1 MASSSFVLYPLILLV
16 FLNLQAL
23 ECASSLGNETD
34 RVALLAIKDQITSD
48 PLGALSSWNGTLHFC
63 MWPGVACSTRHQRVV
78 ILDLSSLQL
87 EGSLSPYIG
96 NLSFLRSI
104 RFANNSFHG
113 EIPQE
118 INRLF
123 RLQYL
128 SLSNNSFQ
136 GEILTNLTSL
146 SQLRVIDLGNNNF
159 VGNIPVDLGSL
170 SNLDALWLNRNH
182 LTGNIPPSLGNLS
195 SLTILSLAEN
205 RLDGSIPNDLSRL
218 SKLRFFRVSLNKL
231 VGEVPRSLYN
241 ISSIDLLAMAANHLH
256 GSLPW
261 DMGITLPNLKLFL
274 VGENL
279 FTGQMPVTLSNA
291 SKLVEF
297 DVASN
302 NFVGQVP
309 ISLGDHLQNLSWL
322 SLAENQLGTRA
333 ANDLGFLTSLTNSS
347 RLEELNLAE
356 NSFGGTF
363 PSCMVNLTTN
373 LRTLYMGKN
382 QLTGSIPS
390 GIEKLVNLIGLGMEH
405 NFLTGT
411 IPFSIGRLSKL
422 QGLYLYNNNFMGE
435 IPMSIGNITLLDE
448 LSLSKNKLWGKIPES
463 LGKCQHL
470 SALDLSHN
478 NLNGTIPKQV
488 LSLNSLSLLL
498 SLSKNLLTGPLPLE
512 VGSLINLANLDI
524 SWNKLSGEIPSTLGN
539 CIQLENLYMDNNHF
553 QGTIPPSLSALRS
566 ILGLNLSSNELFGQI
581 PEYFSNFPLLL
592 YLNLSFNDFNGEI
605 PKGGAFK
612 NASVISVMGN
622 KRLCGGIPALQLPN
636 CPLNASKKQRDSFLL
651 KVAVSTIGAVL
662 CSALILGVLG
672 VYYCKRS
679 SKKKSSFDSSMG
691 EFFMKVTYQ
700 ELQKATNGFSSDNL
714 IGEGSHGSVYKGTF
728 DIDEKNI
735 AVKVLNL
742 EKRGASKSFIAE
754 CRTLR
759 NVRHRNLVKV
769 LSACS
774 SLDFKG
780 NDFKALVFE
789 YMPNENLDKWLH
801 SEKEGQNHLQ
811 SLSFMQRLNIAID
824 VACAME
830 YLHHHCQPPIA
841 HCDLKPS
848 NILLDN
854 DMIARVGDFGLAK
867 LLYEVGYS
875 LSHNQ
880 SDSFAIKGSIGYVP
894 PEYGLGGQTSTKGDV
909 YSYGILLLEMVTG
922 RRPTDD
928 MFKEGLGLHEFAKM
942 ALSTQSTEIVDP
954 RLFLGEGEAD
964 FNNVNDKRDKI
975 LECLNSIVRLG
986 VTCSLESPEE
996 RMEMIDIVK
1005 RLQVVKDKFVGLNA
1019 F

>member
-1 MASSSFVLYPLILLV
+1 MASSSFVLYPLILHV
-16 FLNLQAL
+16 FLNFQAL

-78 ILDLSSLQL
+78 LLDLSSLKL

-104 RFANNSFHG
+104 RFADNCFHG

-118 INRLF
+118 INCLF

-128 SLSNNSFQ
+128 SLRNNSFQ

-146 SQLRVIDLGNNNF
+146 SHLRVIDLGNNNF

-170 SNLDALWLNRNH
+170 SNLDALWLSTNY

-195 SLTILSLAEN
+195 SLTILSLAAN
-205 RLDGSIPNDLSRL
+205 RLEGSIPNNLSRL
-218 SKLRFFRVSLNKL
+218 SKLRFFQVSLNKL
-231 VGEVPRSLYN
+231 AGVVPYSLYN
-241 ISSIDLLAMAANHLH
+241 ISSIDNFILGSNQLH

-261 DMGITLPNLKLFL
+261 NMGVTLPNLELFW
-274 VGENL
+274 GGGNQ
-279 FTGQMPVTLSNA
+279 FTGQIPVTLSNA
-291 SKLVEF
+291 SKLVQF
-297 DVASN
+297 DVGHN

-309 ISLGDHLQNLSWL
+309 ISLGDNLQNLSWL
-322 SLAENQLGTRA
+322 SLAKNQLGTSA
-333 ANDLGFLTSLTNSS
+333 ANDLRFLTSLSNSS
-347 RLEELNLAE
+347 RLEELYLHD

-363 PSCMVNLTTN
+363 PSSMVNLTTN
-373 LRTLYMGKN
+373 LRILFMGRN

-390 GIEKLVNLIGLGMEH
+390 GIENLVNLIGLGMED
-405 NFLTGT
+405 NFLTGI
-411 IPFSIGRLSKL
+411 IPSSIGRLSKL
-422 QGLYLYNNNFMGE
+422 QGLYLSNNNFMGE
-435 IPMSIGNITLLDE
+435 IPMSIGNISLLDE
-448 LSLSKNKLWGKIPES
+448 LNLSKNKLWGEIPES

-470 SALDLSHN
+470 NVMDLSHN

-488 LSLNSLSLLL
+488 LSLNSLSRILNL
-498 SLSKNLLTGPLPLE
+498 SQNLLTGPLPFE
-512 VGSLINLANLDI
+512 VGSLINLADLDI
-524 SWNKLSGEIPSTLGN
+524 SMNKLSGEIPSTLGN
-539 CIQLENLYMDNNHF
+539 CIQLENLYMDHNHF
-553 QGTIPPSLSALRS
+553 QGTIPSSLSTLRS
-566 ILGLNLSSNELFGQI
+566 ILELDLSSNELSGQI

-592 YLNLSFNDFNGEI
+592 YLNLSFNDLNGEV
-605 PKGGAFK
+605 PKEGALK
-612 NASVISVMGN
+612 NASVISVIGN
-622 KRLCGGIPALQLPN
+622 KRLCGGILMLQLPN
-636 CPLNASKKQRDSFLL
+636 CTLNASKKQRASFLP
-651 KVAVSTIGAVL
+651 KVAVPTIGAVL
-662 CSALILGVLG
+662 CSVLILSVLV

-679 SKKKSSFDSSMG
+679 TQKKSSFNSSMG
-691 EFFMKVTYQ
+691 IFFKKVTYQ
-700 ELQKATNGFSSDNL
+700 ELQKATNGFSSDTL
-714 IGEGSHGSVYKGTF
+714 IGEGTYGSVYKGTF
-728 DIDEKNI
+728 DIDGRII

-742 EKRGASKSFIAE
+742 ENRGASKSFVAE

-780 NDFKALVFE
+780 NDFKALIFE
-789 YMPNENLDKWLH
+789 YMPNGNLDKWLH

-811 SLSFMQRLNIAID
+811 SLSFTQRLNIAID

-854 DMIARVGDFGLAK
+854 DMIAHVGDFGLAK
-867 LLYEVGYS
+867 LLYQTGYS

-928 MFKEGLGLHEFAKM
+928 MFKEGLSLHEFAKM
-942 ALSTQSTEIVDP
+942 ALSTQSTEIADP

-964 FNNVNDKRDKI
+964 FNNVNDKRAKI

-1005 RLQVVKDKFVGLNA
+1005 TLRVVKDMFVGLNA

>member
-1 MASSSFVLYPLILLV
+1 MASSSFVLYLLILLV
-16 FLNLQAL
+16 YLNLQAL

-34 RVALLAIKDQITSD
+34 RAALLAIKDRITSD

-78 ILDLSSLQL
+78 SLDLSSLKL
-87 EGSLSPYIG
+87 KGSMSPYIG

-104 RFANNSFHG
+104 RFAHNSFHG

-128 SLSNNSFQ
+128 SLRNNSFQ

-146 SQLRVIDLGNNNF
+146 SHLRVIDLEDNNF
-159 VGNIPVDLGSL
+159 VGNIPVELGSL
-170 SNLDALWLNRNH
+170 SSLDVLSLLNNY

-195 SLTILSLAEN
+195 SLTILSLAGN
-205 RLDGSIPNDLSRL
+205 RLDGSIPNDLGRL
-218 SKLRFFRVSLNKL
+218 SKLRIFQVSQNKL
-231 VGEVPRSLYN
+231 AGVVPHTLYN
-241 ISSIDLLAMAANHLH
+241 ISAIELFNVGSNQLH
-256 GSLPW
+256 GSLPR
-261 DMGITLPNLKLFL
+261 DMGITLPNLREFW
-274 VGENL
+274 GADNQ
-279 FTGQMPVTLSNA
+279 FTGHIPVTLSNA

-297 DVASN
+297 DLGSN

-309 ISLGDHLQNLSWL
+309 ISLGDLQNLSWL
-322 SLAENQLGTRA
+322 SLGENQLGTRA
-333 ANDLGFLTSLTNSS
+333 ANDLRFLMSLSNSS
-347 RLEELNLAE
+347 RLEELHLQD

-363 PSCMVNLTTN
+363 PSCIVNLTTN
-373 LRTLYMGKN
+373 LRTLYMGGN
-382 QLTGSIPS
+382 QLSGSIPS
-390 GIEKLVNLIGLGMEH
+390 GIENLVNLIGLGMQD

-411 IPFSIGRLSKL
+411 IPFTIGRLSKL
-422 QGLYLYNNNFMGE
+422 QGLYLSNNKFMGE
-435 IPMSIGNITLLDE
+435 IPMSIGNITWLTE
-448 LSLSKNKLWGKIPES
+448 LNLSKNRLSGRIPES

-470 SALDLSHN
+470 KEVDLSHN

-488 LSLNSLSLLL
+488 VGLNQISLILNLSQ
-498 SLSKNLLTGPLPLE
+498 NLLTGPLPLE

-524 SWNKLSGEIPSTLGN
+524 SRNKLSGEIPSTLGN
-539 CIQLENLYMDNNHF
+539 CIQLEHLYMDNNHF
-553 QGTIPPSLSALRS
+553 QGTIPTSLSTLRS
-566 ILGLNLSSNELFGQI
+566 IQRLDLSSNELSGQI
-581 PEYFSNFPLLL
+581 PEYFNNFPLLL
-592 YLNLSFNDFNGEI
+592 YLNLSFNDLNGEV
-605 PKGGAFK
+605 PKEGAFK
-612 NASVISVMGN
+612 NASVISVIGN
-622 KRLCGGIPALQLPN
+622 KGLCGGIPVLQLPN
-636 CPLNASKKQRDSFLL
+636 CNLNASKKQRGSFLL
-651 KVAVSTIGAVL
+651 KIAVPTFGAVL
-662 CSALILGVLG
+662 SSVLILGVLG

-679 SKKKSSFDSSMG
+679 SKKKSSFNSSMG
-691 EFFMKVTYQ
+691 RFFMKVTYQ

-714 IGEGSHGSVYKGTF
+714 IGAGSHGSVYKGAF
-728 DIDEKNI
+728 NIEEKNI

-742 EKRGASKSFIAE
+742 ENRGASKSFIAE

-774 SLDFKG
+774 GIDFKG
-780 NDFKALVFE
+780 NDFKALIFE
-789 YMPNENLDKWLH
+789 YMPNGNLDKWLH
-801 SEKEGQNHLQ
+801 SEKDGQNHLQ
-811 SLSFMQRLNIAID
+811 SLSFTQRLNIAID
-824 VACAME
+824 VACALE

-854 DMIARVGDFGLAK
+854 DMIAHVGDFGLAK
-867 LLYEVGYS
+867 LLYEAGYS
-875 LSHNQ
+875 SSHNQ

-909 YSYGILLLEMVTG
+909 YSFGILLLEMVTG
-922 RRPTDD
+922 RRPTDE
-928 MFKEGLGLHEFAKM
+928 MFKDGLSLHEFAKM
-942 ALSTQSTEIVDP
+942 ALSNQSTEIVDP
-954 RLFLGEGEAD
+954 LLFLGEGEAD
-964 FNNVNDKRDKI
+964 FNNIVNDKGAKI

-1005 RLQVVKDKFVGLNA
+1005 TLQVVKDMFVGLNA